1 MADPGKINYQYKDR
15 LFKFIFG
22 NPANKAWTLNL
33 YNAVNGTEYS
43 DAEAVELT
51 TIEDAIYMGM
61 KNDVSFLFSDMM
73 NFYEQQSSYDPN
85 VPMRFFIYMAK
96 SYSNYIKSSG
106 KYRLYASKL
115 QKAPTPKCVCF
126 YNGTKKTMPE
136 KTILRLSDAFDKSLD
151 PDVEVKV
158 TMLNINF
165 GHNRELMDAC
175 KPLYEYS
182 WFINRIRAEH
192 PSKDT
197 LGDAVD
203 AAIADMPMD
212 FMIRDFLV
220 KNQEEVK
227 TMCITEYN
235 QEEVMDIRYEEG
247 KEEGREEGIL
257 EMLIGLVKDS
267 ILTIADAA
275 KRANMT
281 VSEFEAKTGLKA

>member
-1 MADPGKINYQYKDR
+1 
-15 LFKFIFG
+15 
-22 NPANKAWTLNL
+22 
-33 YNAVNGTEYS
+33 
-43 DAEAVELT
+43 
-51 TIEDAIYMGM
+51 
-61 KNDVSFLFSDMM
+61 
-73 NFYEQQSSYDPN
+73 
-85 VPMRFFIYMAK
+85 
-96 SYSNYIKSSG
+96 
-106 KYRLYASKL
+106 
-115 QKAPTPKCVCF
+115 
-126 YNGTKKTMPE
+126 MPE
-136 KTILRLSDAFDKSLD
+136 KTILRLTDAFDKSLD
-151 PDVEVKV
+151 PDIEVKV

-165 GHNRELMDAC
+165 VHNRELMDAC
-175 KPLYEYS
+175 KPLYEFS

-203 AAIADMPMD
+203 AAIADMPVD

-235 QEEVMDIRYEEG
+235 QEEVMDIRY
-247 KEEGREEGIL
+247 EEGREEGIL